1 MANTA
6 RNKPGEE
13 RITTVEEG
21 NPLVNLQSR
30 YEQKKKGINTII
42 TVVLLLIIGFFAY
55 QKLYKAPQE
64 TKAAN
69 AVVDA
74 QHYFEADS
82 INKALNGDG
91 QHPGFLKVMKKYSG
105 TPTANLC
112 HYYAG
117 ICYLKTGDFKNAI
130 KHLED
135 FNGKGTIAE
144 KAAYGALGD
153 AYMESGNIKKGIEN
167 YNKAAADKNDAVLTP
182 MYLSRAGMA
191 YEKNGQTEEA
201 KKAYIRVRD
210 EFPQSMQARDMDK
223 YLARLGVLD

>member
-13 RITTVEEG
+13 QVTVVEES
-21 NPLVNLQSR
+21 NALDNLQGK
-30 YEQKKKGINTII
+30 YESNKNRINTII
-42 TVVLLLIIGFFAY
+42 TVVLIAVIGFFAY

-64 TKAAN
+64 NKAAN
-69 AVVDA
+69 AIVGA

-82 INKALNGDG
+82 MNKALNGDG
-91 QHPGFLKVMKKYSG
+91 QQPGFLKIMKKYSG

-130 KHLED
+130 KQLED
-135 FNGKGTIAE
+135 FNGKGTISE

-153 AYMESGNIKKGIEN
+153 AYMESGNTKKGIEF
-167 YNKAAADKNDAVLTP
+167 YNKAAADKNDAILTP

-191 YEKNGQTEEA
+191 YEKDGQADKA
-201 KKAYIRVRD
+201 KESYKRVRD